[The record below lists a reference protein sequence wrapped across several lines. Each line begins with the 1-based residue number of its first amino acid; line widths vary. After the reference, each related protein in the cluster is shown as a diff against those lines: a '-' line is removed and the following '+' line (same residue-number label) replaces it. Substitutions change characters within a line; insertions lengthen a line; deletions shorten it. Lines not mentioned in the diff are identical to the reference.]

1 MHGMH
6 NIGVII
12 SDVGMIVQ
20 LIYWVDMD
28 HVHMSHLLYLVV
40 ELV

>member
-28 HVHMSHLLYLVV
+28 HMSHLLYLVV

>member
-12 SDVGMIVQ
+12 SDVGMNVQ
-20 LIYWVDMD
+20 LIYWVGMD
-28 HVHMSHLLYLVV
+28 HMSHLLYLVV